1 MQIAPIC
8 FNSSSLD
15 PHTFHRAL
23 SQSNGYKGF
32 CLLLSYKYSGG
43 ARFKF
48 RPATYFTIRRLN
60 NNRFIPGSF
69 KIENYLTVQAS
80 KSEIFRNLSK
90 KETSQFMEK
99 HLPFPFGQTKSRNR
113 KAKWQQSIAVSP
125 SQTFRPPASFHPFL
139 SSSTNHSMTSSHS
152 PQLFARPGR
161 SQ

>member
-8 FNSSSLD
+8 FFNSISLD
-15 PHTFHRAL
+15 PRPL
-23 SQSNGYKGF
+23 QSSLQNKGYNGS
-32 CLLLSYKYSGG
+32 CLLLSCKYSGG
-43 ARFKF
+43 ARFKSH
-48 RPATYFTIRRLN
+48 PATYCTIRRLN

-69 KIENYLTVQAS
+69 KFEHYLAIRGFKVWDLQKSIHEGNVSIHGQTVS
-80 KSEIFRNLSK
+80 
-90 KETSQFMEK
+90 
-99 HLPFPFGQTKSRNR
+99 FPFRQTKSRNR

-125 SQTFRPPASFHPFL
+125 SQTVRPPTSSHSFL